1 MNTSQYGLF
10 RILKKMDDIRERKKI
25 ISYDKLVKFCEQ
37 YLLTIENSIIFT
49 GMYDG
54 CWNFKTN
61 TSYKNYRYNFYSLS
75 RYIDDEIM
83 KKKDVESIF
92 NLYDKKMEYIL
103 NLTII
108 ENKILYDKFNELREK
123 YLKEDDIF
131 NFDSLQKPDSGIK
144 VKQIVKYK
152 FDPTNLLTA

>member
-1 MNTSQYGLF
+1 
-10 RILKKMDDIRERKKI
+10 
-25 ISYDKLVKFCEQ
+25 
-37 YLLTIENSIIFT
+37 
-49 GMYDG
+49 
-54 CWNFKTN
+54 
-61 TSYKNYRYNFYSLS
+61 
-75 RYIDDEIM
+75 
-83 KKKDVESIF
+83 
-92 NLYDKKMEYIL
+92 MEYIL